1 MSEQIV
7 PLIPEAEVQAFEQAQ
22 QRVLNRLG
30 SAAGSRYVQLQAP
43 PLRVH
48 VLEAGQGDPAVLIHG
63 GNGVAV
69 QFAPLL
75 ARLANTFHVVAPD
88 RPGCGLTDP
97 FDYRGVALRNH
108 AVQFVK
114 GVLDALALPR
124 AALVG
129 NSMGGYWA
137 LAFALAQPER
147 VTKLV
152 LVGEP
157 AGSAPPHGPLPAR
170 PANRQPTLDDIRAH
184 YAGRL
189 VAHSERVSTEMLE
202 ASHAAA
208 RLPGA
213 AQAWDTMLES
223 IRQERLGLTYALR
236 PALAQLRPAT
246 LFLWG
251 DKDTFGPPELGA
263 EMAALAPDA
272 RCVVIQ
278 DAGHLP
284 FWDQPEQCAEI
295 IRAFLA
301 GALSTAR

>member
-1 MSEQIV
+1 MSEQV
-7 PLIPEAEVQAFEQAQ
+7 LSLLRGVEEQAFARAQ
-22 QRVLNRLG
+22 EHVLSTFG
-30 SAAGSRYVQLQAP
+30 IAARSRYVQLQAP

-48 VLEAGQGDPAVLIHG
+48 MLEAGQGESVVFIHG
-63 GNGVAV
+63 GNAIAV

-75 ARLANTFHVVAPD
+75 AALQGTFHLIAPD
-88 RPGCGLTDP
+88 RPGCGLTDA

-108 AVQFVK
+108 AAQFVT
-114 GVLDALALPR
+114 GVLDALELPR
-124 AALVG
+124 AALIA

-137 LAFALAQPER
+137 LVFALAHPER

-157 AGSAPPHGPLPAR
+157 AGSAPPQGPLPAR
-170 PANRQPTLDDIRAH
+170 PSSGQPTLDDIQAH

-189 VAHSERVSTEMLE
+189 VARSERVSKAMLA

-208 RLPGA
+208 LLPGA
-213 AQAWDTMLES
+213 ALAWDTMLES
-223 IRQERLGLTYALR
+223 IRQQRLGLTYALR
-236 PALAQLRPAT
+236 SELAQLRPPT

-251 DKDTFGPPELGA
+251 EKDAFGPPTLGV

-272 RCVVIQ
+272 RCVVVQ

-284 FWDQPEQCAEI
+284 FWDQPEQCAQLT
-295 IRAFLA
+295 RAFLT
-301 GALSTAR
+301 GTR